1 MVCFQRQRHRGGGRR
16 PSSLNDLEELNP
28 EEKEVQFLHLQVQEQ
43 QHVIE
48 DLSKVLLQYYYSTTA
63 VLLQYYSTTTT
74 VPIYY

>member
-48 DLSKVLLQYYYSTTA
+48 DLSKVLLQY
-63 VLLQYYSTTTT
+63 
-74 VPIYY
+74 